1 MSPMG
6 KCRHGYMSHGHMSH
20 GHMSPNHYMAC
31 GKHFLIET
39 EDSEIV
45 EEDARKQLSHEL
57 SAEGPEEPTEVSNHV
72 TMF

>member
-1 MSPMG
+1 MNFGWILLLLQMF
-6 KCRHGYMSHGHMSH
+6 HY
-20 GHMSPNHYMAC
+20 YMAC

>member
-1 MSPMG
+1 MNFGWILLLLQMFQ
-6 KCRHGYMSHGHMSH
+6 YI
-20 GHMSPNHYMAC
+20 AC